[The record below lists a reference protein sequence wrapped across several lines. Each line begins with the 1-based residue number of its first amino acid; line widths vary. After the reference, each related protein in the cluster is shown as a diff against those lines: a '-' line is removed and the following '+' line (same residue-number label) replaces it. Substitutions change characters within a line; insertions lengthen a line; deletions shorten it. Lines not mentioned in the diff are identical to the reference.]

1 MLFAIMATDH
11 PDTLAQ
17 RLANRPAHLERLEM
31 LQAAGKLILA
41 GPFPAPDAQGFTGS
55 LIVADFESLLAA
67 QEWASLDP
75 YQLAGVYVHIHIK
88 PFKQVFPK

>member
-11 PDTLAQ
+11 PNSLAQ
-17 RLANRPAHLERLEM
+17 RLANRPAHLERLAI

-41 GPFPAPDAQGFTGS
+41 GPFPAPDEQGFTGS
-55 LIVADFESLLAA
+55 LIVADFESLIAA
-67 QEWASLDP
+67 QEWASCDP
-75 YQLAGVYVHIHIK
+75 YQLAGVYANIHIK